1 MSKNALNNKN
11 EQVILMPRGFPKK
24 FEQSSQSN
32 DKYQFSV
39 YLTAK
44 EAESV
49 KAVSIAQDLSVS
61 SAIVELINAGLKD
74 EKYQD
79 AIKAYQNFRQSLTK

>member
-1 MSKNALNNKN
+1 
-11 EQVILMPRGFPKK
+11 MPRGFPKK

>member
-1 MSKNALNNKN
+1 
-11 EQVILMPRGFPKK
+11 MPRGFPKK

-39 YLTAK
+39 YLNAK

-49 KAVSIAQDLSVS
+49 KAVSLAQDLSVS

-79 AIKAYQNFRQSLTK
+79 AIKAYRNFRQSLAK

>member
-1 MSKNALNNKN
+1 
-11 EQVILMPRGFPKK
+11 MPRGFPKK

-39 YLTAK
+39 YLNAK

-49 KAVSIAQDLSVS
+49 KAVSLAQDLSVS

-79 AIKAYQNFRQSLTK
+79 AIKAYRNFRQSLKK

>member
-1 MSKNALNNKN
+1 
-11 EQVILMPRGFPKK
+11 MPRGFPKK

-39 YLTAK
+39 YLNAK

-49 KAVSIAQDLSVS
+49 KAVSLAQDLSVS

>member
-1 MSKNALNNKN
+1 
-11 EQVILMPRGFPKK
+11 MPRGFPKK

-79 AIKAYQNFRQSLTK
+79 AIKAYRNFRQILTK

>member
-1 MSKNALNNKN
+1 
-11 EQVILMPRGFPKK
+11 MPRGFPRK

-39 YLTAK
+39 YLNAK